1 MVATGGPGWPW
12 LVLLFALGL
21 SATAAFSAIGLAGGA
36 IVSPVLIL
44 VLGLKPRIAVGTT
57 VVGVFAAV
65 LSASLAYLR
74 QKRVNVKLALLFDAL
89 DVVGVALGAYLTTVL
104 RPELL
109 ASILGAFL
117 VSSGTRIMAK
127 AMLELRRKEPA
138 RGGGSLV
145 ECGAV
150 GQESPSYRL
159 GAREFAIAVLGSL
172 FSGLASGLLG
182 LGGGVVDLSLMLL
195 MGVPMEVAAPT
206 AMFGMLITRG
216 SSVVAHVLMGN
227 VRAELAIPLAAGAFI
242 GGQVGPRL
250 FKRARPEHLKLAFS
264 CITLALGTF
273 LLLRSL
279 ADLLRPR

>member
-21 SATAAFSAIGLAGGA
+21 STTAFASAIGLAGGA
-36 IVSPVLIL
+36 LVSPVLIL
-44 VLGLKPRIAVGTT
+44 VLGLKPRVAVGTT

-74 QKRVNVKLALLFDAL
+74 QKRVDVKLALLFDAL
-89 DVVGVALGAYLTTVL
+89 DVVGVVLGAYLTAVL

-109 ASILGAFL
+109 AAILGAFL
-117 VSSGTRIMAK
+117 VFSGARVMTRAVR
-127 AMLELRRKEPA
+127 ELREGDAP
-138 RGGGSLV
+138 RGEGSLI
-145 ECGAV
+145 EREAGRP
-150 GQESPSYRL
+150 GYRL
-159 GAREFAIAVLGSL
+159 GVRELTIAVLGSL

>member
-1 MVATGGPGWPW
+1 MVVMTSVDWPW

-36 IVSPVLIL
+36 LVSPVLIL

-104 RPELL
+104 RPEFL

-127 AMLELRRKEPA
+127 AMLELRREGPPP
-138 RGGGSLV
+138 RGGNLV
-145 ECGAV
+145 ERGAE
-150 GQESPSYRL
+150 GQGSPSYRL
-159 GAREFAIAVLGSL
+159 GIRELVIAVFGSL
-172 FSGLASGLLG
+172 FSGLAFFFSFNFCSFLSSFTFGFG
-182 LGGGVVDLSLMLL
+182 FSFGGFFRSFSFR
-195 MGVPMEVAAPT
+195 
-206 AMFGMLITRG
+206 FGF
-216 SSVVAHVLMGN
+216 VVAIRFYVLIL
-227 VRAELAIPLAAGAFI
+227 VFRR
-242 GGQVGPRL
+242 RL
-250 FKRARPEHLKLAFS
+250 
-264 CITLALGTF
+264 C
-273 LLLRSL
+273 
-279 ADLLRPR
+279 